1 MESGVEVWLRL
12 ATTGAWV
19 PAAVQ
24 SKKSQADGK
33 IRIEVLEIG
42 KPKLA
47 NGDDDCVSFVVDDEL
62 TDMNDLKLKNSE
74 TEGYVENLIKLPYL
88 HEPAILHCLE
98 QRYFKSDIYT
108 YTGPILIA
116 VNPFKKV
123 DIYTSKTLE
132 VYYNHGLMKSQNME
146 SSTVLPPH
154 VLQLLMLLTEK

>member
-24 SKKSQADGK
+24 SKKSQAEGK

-74 TEGYVENLIKLPYL
+74 TEGYVENLINSTSEFENILLIPILPVVKNI
-88 HEPAILHCLE
+88 ETGKIGVE
-98 QRYFKSDIYT
+98 YT
-108 YTGPILIA
+108 YKLIL
-116 VNPFKKV
+116 
-123 DIYTSKTLE
+123 
-132 VYYNHGLMKSQNME
+132 
-146 SSTVLPPH
+146 
-154 VLQLLMLLTEK
+154 